1 MELSF
6 CPALPQDAQV
16 IFSFARELIE
26 AYEDPKEMDLD
37 RALAW
42 TRRKIETGIHQYT
55 RIVLDG
61 ETVGFFR
68 FAPCEEGMELD
79 DLYILPPSGAG
90 ESEPGSS
97 PTASPK
103 TSPLNCTS
111 SRKIPEPSGFTAAW
125 ALNCGSR

>member
-42 TRRKIETGIHQYT
+42 TRRKIETGIDQYT
-55 RIVLDG
+55 RIVLQGDRKNCN
-61 ETVGFFR
+61 R
-68 FAPCEEGMELD
+68 FN
-79 DLYILPPSGAG
+79 LY
-90 ESEPGSS
+90 
-97 PTASPK
+97 TYY
-103 TSPLNCTS
+103 
-111 SRKIPEPSGFTAAW
+111 
-125 ALNCGSR
+125 